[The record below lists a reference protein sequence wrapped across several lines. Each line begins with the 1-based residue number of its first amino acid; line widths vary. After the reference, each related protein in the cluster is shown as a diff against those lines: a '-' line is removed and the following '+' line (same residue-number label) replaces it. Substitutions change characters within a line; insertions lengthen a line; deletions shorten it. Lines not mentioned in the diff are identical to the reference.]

1 MSAASMASDRVGKQI
16 PARAGIGL
24 RFPHHQAV
32 IARRPPVAW
41 FEVHSENY
49 LGGGAPLRDLE
60 AIRRDYP
67 VSLHGVGLS
76 LGSVDGLDAVH
87 LNRVAA
93 LARRIEPGLVSEHL
107 AWSISDG
114 EYLGDLLPLPLTEEA
129 LDVVCDNIDRF
140 QEALGRRILVENPSS
155 YLRYRHSTMAESD
168 FLCAVVRRTGCG
180 ILCDVSNVFVSAGN
194 QNFDARAY
202 LAALPPGEVEE
213 FHLAGHSVRPLSD
226 GAALRIDDHG
236 SPVDPAVWALF
247 GEAIALFGARP
258 TLIEWDSNIPPLETL
273 IAEADHA
280 SAVLLQAREIP
291 AHADVA

>member
-1 MSAASMASDRVGKQI
+1 MFVASASTNRVPQQI

-24 RFPHHQAV
+24 RFPHHRAV
-32 IARRPPVAW
+32 IACRPPVAW

-60 AIRRDYP
+60 TIRRDYP
-67 VSLHGVGLS
+67 VSLHGVGMS

-87 LNRVAA
+87 LERVAA

-107 AWSISDG
+107 TWSISDG

-129 LDVVCDNIDRF
+129 LDVVCDNVDRF

-180 ILCDVSNVFVSAGN
+180 ILCDISNIFVNTANHGW
-194 QNFDARAY
+194 DPHTY
-202 LAALPPGEVEE
+202 LAALPPADVEE

-247 GEAIALFGARP
+247 GEVIALFGARP

-280 SAVLLQAREIP
+280 SAILLQAREIP
-291 AHADVA
+291 ANADAA

>member
-1 MSAASMASDRVGKQI
+1 MSVSFASTGRVPGQI

-32 IARRPPVAW
+32 IACRPAVAW

-60 AIRRDYP
+60 TIRRDYP

-87 LNRVAA
+87 LERVVA

-107 AWSISDG
+107 TWSISDG
-114 EYLGDLLPLPLTEEA
+114 DYLGDLLPLPLTEEA
-129 LDVVCDNIDRF
+129 LDVVCDNVDRF
-140 QEALGRRILVENPSS
+140 QEALRRRILVENPSS
-155 YLRYRHSTMAESD
+155 YLRYRHSTIAESE
-168 FLCAVVRRTGCG
+168 FLFAVVRRTGCS
-180 ILCDVSNVFVSAGN
+180 ILCDIGNIFVSAANHGW
-194 QNFDARAY
+194 DAHTY
-202 LAALPPGEVEE
+202 LAALPPAAIEE
-213 FHLAGHSVRPLSD
+213 FHLAGSSVRPLSD

-247 GEAIALFGARP
+247 GEAIERFGALP
-258 TLIEWDSNIPPLETL
+258 TLIERDSNIPPLETL
-273 IAEADHA
+273 VAEADHA
-280 SAVLLQAREIP
+280 DAVLLQAREIP
-291 AHADVA
+291 ADADVA